1 MCSNINSTP
10 TAIERA
16 VENAKA
22 VKHAY
27 EKGFEDELLAQI
39 ASMVEELSYADLVR
53 LNGKSIRIGYTTII
67 TEHDKRINYPFIKIG
82 SRKKEI
88 TSEDNLLTNC
98 SELCPTLKDIYFGFR
113 TAYDNIINRM
123 LTTGS
128 EDIPGIRFKSVLG
141 FYSLALD
148 I

>member
-1 MCSNINSTP
+1 MCSNINSSP

-22 VKHAY
+22 VKYAY

-39 ASMVEELSYADLVR
+39 GSMVENLSYADLVR

-67 TEHDKRINYPFIKIG
+67 TEHDKRIKYPFIKIG

-88 TSEDNLLTNC
+88 TSEADLLTNC
-98 SELCPTLKDIYFGFR
+98 SELCPTLKDIYYGFR
-113 TAYDNIINRM
+113 TAYDNIMNHL

-128 EDIPGIRFKSVLG
+128 EDIPGIKFKSVFG